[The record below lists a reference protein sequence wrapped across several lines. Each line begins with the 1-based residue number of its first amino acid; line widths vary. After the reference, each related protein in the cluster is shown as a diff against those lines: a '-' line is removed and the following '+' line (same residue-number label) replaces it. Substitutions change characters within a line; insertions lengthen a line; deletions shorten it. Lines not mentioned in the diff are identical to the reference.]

1 MPADDFVIGQ
11 RVMRKAVAF
20 ADKSGETTEHSH
32 VTSPVAGVRAM
43 LEVSIVWG
51 VLVAMVALS
60 HNGK

>member
-1 MPADDFVIGQ
+1 
-11 RVMRKAVAF
+11 MRNAVAF
-20 ADKSGETTEHSH
+20 ADKTCEATEHSH
-32 VTSPVAGVRAM
+32 VISPVAGVRAM